1 MGKTR
6 GDDTT
11 PDSNK
16 SEGLGNCTSTQW
28 AVLVDEQD
36 QKTGVA
42 MVNRQ
47 TRCVFEK
54 DTTIGLTLYEEMG
67 KTGKQVSINKI
78 MPNSQAAKLETLN
91 VGDIIEK
98 IGPTY
103 VTGMDLETIVNL
115 FKNRASHCVCIF
127 RTPHQ

>member
-78 MPNSQAAKLETLN
+78 MPNSQAAKLETLKCRRHN
-91 VGDIIEK
+91 RKDW
-98 IGPTY
+98 P
-103 VTGMDLETIVNL
+103 NL
-115 FKNRASHCVCIF
+115 RDRYGFGNYC
-127 RTPHQ
+127 